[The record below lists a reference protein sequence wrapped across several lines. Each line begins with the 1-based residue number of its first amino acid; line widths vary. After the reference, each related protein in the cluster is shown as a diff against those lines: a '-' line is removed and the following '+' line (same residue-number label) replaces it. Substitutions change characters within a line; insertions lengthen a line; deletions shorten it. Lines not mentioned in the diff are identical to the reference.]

1 METDIDT
8 DDKLIDALK
17 SEGAFGV
24 SAVQRKT
31 RWGYNRAARKVEELL
46 EQKRIQQVDG
56 VPYRYILSST
66 ESVAVSKSHG

>member
-8 DDKLIDALK
+8 DDKLIEALK
-17 SEGAFGV
+17 SVGAFGV

-46 EQKRIQQVDG
+46 KQKRIQQVEG
-56 VPYRYILSST
+56 VPFRYILSST
-66 ESVAVSKSHG
+66 ESIAASNSHG